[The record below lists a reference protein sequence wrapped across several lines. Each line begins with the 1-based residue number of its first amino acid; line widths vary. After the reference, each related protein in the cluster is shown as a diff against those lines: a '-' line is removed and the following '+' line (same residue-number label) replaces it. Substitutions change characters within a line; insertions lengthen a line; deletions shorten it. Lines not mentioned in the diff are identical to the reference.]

1 MGQVDR
7 SVSTG
12 LGWLLKGLSSLLA
25 LDHTVVSLLLRLT
38 LTGSETTSHKSPRR
52 QLCQLGLGLGLAVRV
67 RVGFRVRVR
76 GQGGG

>member
-38 LTGSETTSHKSPRR
+38 LTGSETTSHRRPRR
-52 QLCQLGLGLGLAVRV
+52 QLWQLGLGLVLGLGLGL
-67 RVGFRVRVR
+67 GL
-76 GQGGG
+76 GC